1 MSDPLLWNTLDE
13 AAEWLSEETNE
24 KWNPRKIM
32 SVSVEN
38 YRNENKEKIKQ
49 HYYYFKDGKRI
60 IRNNRFSKEQL
71 EITRLPPSPTYLS
84 VQIPKSIKMGL
95 YQYAE
100 DVPEKRRSNYHVI
113 PGNLARIGG
122 VTVRFAS
129 LYLRDIG
136 DIYLDGQ
143 ARIRIAS
150 VEYTKNIGWEYVLFE
165 PLKELTEAKA
175 IELKGMSICH
185 HGYLLFD
192 EIIRLGGEYLIF
204 ADMLRISKEKLK
216 QLLSDYIASH
226 NNPENCREIEAAQVA
241 TIEETKLADET
252 KNSSNSADE
261 NNISSSTEQ
270 ICGSQGNSK
279 PMFDESVISL
289 FDPLNSKGLRELFKD
304 IVTDKKIAEEIRRA
318 GRTSLK
324 DARSNKERPFFYHP
338 AAVAN
343 YFHAKYGTRREILVR
358 RLANNLPERSVE
370 KKGELLKRFGLRG
383 GGSSID
389 AMWE

>member
-49 HYYYFKDGKRI
+49 HHYYFKDGKRI

-129 LYLRDIG
+129 LYPRDIG

-192 EIIRLGGEYLIF
+192 EIIQLGGEYLIF
-204 ADMLRISKEKLK
+204 ADMLGITKEDLK
-216 QLLSDYIASH
+216 QLLSDYIAASDDS
-226 NNPENCREIEAAQVA
+226 E
-241 TIEETKLADET
+241 
-252 KNSSNSADE
+252 
-261 NNISSSTEQ
+261 
-270 ICGSQGNSK
+270 
-279 PMFDESVISL
+279 
-289 FDPLNSKGLRELFKD
+289 
-304 IVTDKKIAEEIRRA
+304 
-318 GRTSLK
+318 
-324 DARSNKERPFFYHP
+324 NKEVIEDGGKNYTKELKAMQEAKQKFWQKYDPKRPP
-338 AAVAN
+338 KKLEVVDWL
-343 YFHAKYGTRREILVR
+343 TSERDISR
-358 RLANNLPERSVE
+358 RLAE
-370 KKGELLKRFGLRG
+370 
-383 GGSSID
+383 SID
-389 AMWE
+389 TIIRPEDIRKGGNKSR